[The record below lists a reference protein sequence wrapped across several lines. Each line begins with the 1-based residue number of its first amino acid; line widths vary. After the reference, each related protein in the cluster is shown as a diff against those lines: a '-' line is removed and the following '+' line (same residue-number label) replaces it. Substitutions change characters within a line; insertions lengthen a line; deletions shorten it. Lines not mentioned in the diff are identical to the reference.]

1 MSSGRVGELLS
12 HARGLFSPSGF
23 NARPIGNDGQ
33 IQSALRSLQDD
44 LISSAEAQQLKES
57 LTRIYADGK
66 VTAAEI
72 NEFKGLAK
80 AANGAD
86 DIASSA
92 VDSSTPSGQAFGDF
106 QRLFHEAARGSKFD
120 HHDLARLLPKIE
132 EHRKTLSGD
141 DLAAFDRVVAD
152 FKKSWQETGS
162 GKEFSDE
169 NWKNFYQAQKDVKKD
184 SDSNASNS
192 RYSAEEYMRWLE
204 GLQNRVQPKT

>member
-1 MSSGRVGELLS
+1 MSNCGAVS
-12 HARGLFSPSGF
+12 
-23 NARPIGNDGQ
+23 
-33 IQSALRSLQDD
+33 RSLTSHVNGLARRHEGLNKSDNHNAIKGALQQLKDG
-44 LISSAEAQQLKES
+44 LVTSAESRQLKES

-92 VDSSTPSGQAFGDF
+92 VDSSTPSGKAFGDF

-120 HHDLARLLPKIE
+120 HNDLARLLPKIA
-132 EHRKTLSGD
+132 EHRKTLSGE

-152 FKKSWQETGS
+152 FKNSWQETGS

-169 NWKNFYQAQKDVKKD
+169 NWKNFYQALKDVKKD

-192 RYSAEEYMRWLE
+192 PYSSEELMRWLKD
-204 GLQNRVQPKT
+204 LQKIDAR